1 MLQLPRI
8 RETASNRLEASPVWG
23 GLVMGSAGVT
33 GVLSAVHWAVNVTL
47 FLGVSEA
54 PGSAG

>member
-33 GVLSAVHWAVNVTL
+33 GVLSAVHLAVNVTL
-47 FLGVSEA
+47 FSGVSEA
-54 PGSAG
+54 PG